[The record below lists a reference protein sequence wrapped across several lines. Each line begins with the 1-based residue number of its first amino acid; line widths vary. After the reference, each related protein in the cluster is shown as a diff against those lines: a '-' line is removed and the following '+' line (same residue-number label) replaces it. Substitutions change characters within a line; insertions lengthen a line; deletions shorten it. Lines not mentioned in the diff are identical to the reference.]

1 MAIFILFLSMVLN
14 GIFAMAEIALVSSR
28 QARLQQRAEKGERG
42 AEVALELLVEPNRFL
57 STVQIGITLVGI
69 FSGAFGASQ
78 LSGPLADLFARVPF
92 LESFADE
99 LAFIILVVI
108 ITYFSLVI
116 GELIPKR
123 VAMNNPE
130 AISSSLAIPF
140 KFLSKITK
148 PIVDILSAS
157 SELGVRLLG
166 IKPGDEPEIT
176 EEEIKVLINQGYKS
190 GIFKAAEKEMVSGV
204 FRLDERNVEAVMTP
218 RLKVTWIDVNDR
230 SETIWEK
237 IINSSYSQIPVADGD
252 LDSIVGFVQI
262 KDFLDQSPNDPD
274 FKLKTFIK
282 EPLYIPENIPATKAL
297 DRFQIKGVTF
307 AVVIDEF
314 GGTVG
319 IVTDYDIMKTIL
331 GDIPDQGETLDNMA
345 FQREDGSWLFDG
357 LIVIDELKEYLNLAE
372 LPGEDTGVFQ
382 TLSGF
387 VMSQLGKIPKTGA
400 KFSFEDYEFEIVDM
414 DGRRVDRVLVT
425 QRTKTK

>member
-1 MAIFILFLSMVLN
+1 MSILILFLSMVLN
-14 GIFAMAEIALVSSR
+14 GLFAMAEIALVSSR

-42 AEVALELLVEPNRFL
+42 AEVALELLAEPNRFL

-78 LSGPLADLFARVPF
+78 LSAPLAELLSKVNF

-130 AISSSLAIPF
+130 AITSSVAIPF
-140 KFLSKITK
+140 KLLSKIAK
-148 PIVDILSAS
+148 PVVDILSAS
-157 SELGVRLLG
+157 SEFGVRLLG
-166 IKPGDEPEIT
+166 IKPGDEPEIS
-176 EEEIKVLINQGYKS
+176 EDEIKVLIRQGQKS
-190 GIFKAAEKEMVSGV
+190 GIFKDVEKEMVSGV

-218 RLKVTWIDVNDR
+218 RLKVIWIDVNESCD
-230 SETIWEK
+230 EIWEK
-237 IINSSYSQIPVADGD
+237 IVNSTYSQIPVADGD
-252 LDSIVGFVQI
+252 LDSIVGYVQI
-262 KDFLDQSPNDPD
+262 KDFLGISPNDTE
-274 FKLKTFIK
+274 FQLNEFFK
-282 EPLYIPENIPATKAL
+282 EPLYIPENMPALKAL

-331 GDIPDQGETLDNMA
+331 GDIPDQGEQRDNMA

-357 LIVIDELKEYLNLAE
+357 LIVIDELKEYLNITE
-372 LPGEDTGVFQ
+372 LPGEDSGVYQ

-387 VMSQLGKIPKTGA
+387 VMSELGKIPQTGA
-400 KFSFEDYEFEIVDM
+400 KFTFEDLVFEIVDM
-414 DGRRVDRVLVT
+414 DGRRVDRVLVK
-425 QRTKTK
+425 RKTDKE